1 MEVSIIIPSFKR
13 ADLLSW
19 GLWSLSK
26 QQRIQDCEILVMN
39 DGLRD
44 TTEDVCRNFG
54 RIMNVKYVF
63 TGSRND
69 SGEKW
74 RIPGF
79 CINIGVKMCTSDI
92 IILSCPEMFL
102 VENDI
107 ISLMLQDVQKQPKA
121 LVITEGK
128 DDIGREYLG
137 SVTSTKGNHSEPIY
151 QRLAGLC
158 TDYPFFMCMMKKEFV
173 DIGGYDEDFTG
184 KAYDDTD
191 LIRRL
196 LRNGCSYIK
205 LQRKVVHLYHQRYH
219 NAVGFE
225 KNKKMFFEREGMI
238 TRNVGREWGV
248 LC

>member
-1 MEVSIIIPSFKR
+1 MEVSIILPSFKR

-19 GLWSLSK
+19 GLCSLSR
-26 QQRIQDCEILVMN
+26 QQRIHECEILVMN

-44 TTEDVCRNFG
+44 STEDVCRNYG
-54 RIMNVKYVF
+54 RSMNIHYIF

-74 RIPGF
+74 RIPGY
-79 CINIGVKMCTSDI
+79 CINIGVKQSTSEL

-102 VENDI
+102 VESDI
-107 ISLMLQDVQKQPKA
+107 VSVMIDKAKENPKA

-128 DDIGREYLG
+128 DDIRKAYLEHI
-137 SVTSTKGNHSEPIY
+137 TATKTHSEEIY
-151 QRLAGLC
+151 RTMAGLC
-158 TDYPFFMCMMKKEFV
+158 TDYPFFMCLHKKEFV

-191 LIRRL
+191 LVRRL

-205 LQRKVVHLYHQRYH
+205 LPRKIVHLYHPRSH
-219 NAVGFE
+219 NSVAFE

>member
-1 MEVSIIIPSFKR
+1 MEASIIIPSFKR
-13 ADLLSW
+13 ADLLAW
-19 GLWSLSK
+19 GLYSLSQ
-26 QQRIQDCEILVMN
+26 QQRISECEIVVLN

-44 TTEDVCRNFG
+44 GTENLCN
-54 RIMNVKYVF
+54 NYVKLLNIKYIF
-63 TGSRND
+63 TGFRND

-107 ISLMLQDVQKQPKA
+107 LSLMLDEIKKSPKA

-128 DDIGREYLG
+128 DDIRRTYLQQI
-137 SVTSTKGNHSEPIY
+137 TTTKVHSEAIY
-151 QRLAGLC
+151 RPMAGLC

-173 DIGGYDEDFTG
+173 DIGGYDEDFIG

-191 LIRRL
+191 LVRRL
-196 LRNGCSYIK
+196 LRNGCSYVK
-205 LQRKVVHLYHQRYH
+205 LNRKVVHLYHQRYH
-219 NAVGFE
+219 NMTGFE
-225 KNKKMFFEREGMI
+225 LNKKMFFEREGMI
-238 TRNVGREWGV
+238 NRNVGREWGV